1 MINYKPINIEVMEK
15 IKNQISSI
23 VVYKGTTFQELEQEY
38 NDLGARIWEGI
49 ERMKAAGVFIGYEI
63 EEIKKYAL
71 NLRDDR
77 YNAAYADLRGSIRN
91 NFEF

>member
-1 MINYKPINIEVMEK
+1 MEK
-15 IKNQISSI
+15 IKNQISAI

-49 ERMKAAGVFIGYEI
+49 ERMKAAGVFANYEI
-63 EEIKKYAL
+63 EELRKYAL
-71 NLRDDR
+71 NIRDYR
-77 YNAAYADLRGSIRN
+77 YNSAYAELRESIRN